1 MQIAGLPQQRGFAL
15 ECLTSGSSIPCTKR
29 FGERE
34 TNASAMFK
42 AWAAKWWLP
51 VPPASVQEGLALT
64 LKAVTVREKGIEP

>member
-1 MQIAGLPQQRGFAL
+1 
-15 ECLTSGSSIPCTKR
+15 
-29 FGERE
+29 
-34 TNASAMFK
+34 MFK